1 MRCRCMGTMWLLLAT
16 RRSRLTNITQVL
28 DRYMLRYV
36 SLSISPFAL
45 MLVQQCPGWMAV
57 VGYLQAAKFKADN
70 STSPWL
76 VRLCKQLQ
84 TPAFLLKLWN
94 IQLPVPAPGFSL
106 SLCYSIF
113 LWYEMLNKMFV
124 VSCPMLGD
132 ISCSC
137 ISLHPHHQHRYGEGR
152 CRERGSDK
160 MARRNIGFHF
170 PFISYLWR
178 LPNNKKR

>member
-1 MRCRCMGTMWLLLAT
+1 MRCRCMGTLWLLLAT

-28 DRYMLRYV
+28 DT
-36 SLSISPFAL
+36 SIYISVYFSTCSDARPT
-45 MLVQQCPGWMAV
+45 MPGGWMAV
-57 VGYLQAAKFKADN
+57 VGDLQAAKFKADN

-76 VRLCKQLQ
+76 VRVCKQLQ

>member
-28 DRYMLRYV
+28 DT
-36 SLSISPFAL
+36 SIYISVYFSTCSDARPT
-45 MLVQQCPGWMAV
+45 MPGGWMAV
-57 VGYLQAAKFKADN
+57 VGDLQAAKFKADN

-94 IQLPVPAPGFSL
+94 IQLPVPAPGLSL
-106 SLCYSIF
+106 SLLF
-113 LWYEMLNKMFV
+113 LLRYEMLNKMFV